1 MYVYFIFNLVF
12 ISEKNEYKYF
22 TWVSANV
29 QRLRREDLHQSSWS
43 LIWSWIWGWTGLQR
57 SHCSRRVRL
66 SVHTTV
72 LKWNE
77 CEPWSLRRQDSLHD
91 FLNKTLQCSF
101 SPMISVYMW
110 TTGHQQL
117 LLTSHEERLQMY
129 LPIID
134 SVHFKTFSVAFVCRR
149 KYMTSSA
156 LILISKVFSE
166 MYWNMTN
173 KDVFVK
179 NITVVVWKTI
189 FCSI

>member
-1 MYVYFIFNLVF
+1 MSKDWDEKIFIRAPDLW
-12 ISEKNEYKYF
+12 SEAE
-22 TWVSANV
+22 SEAE
-29 QRLRREDLHQSSWS
+29 RA
-43 LIWSWIWGWTGLQR
+43 
-57 SHCSRRVRL
+57 CSRRVGL
-66 SVHTTV
+66 SVHTAV

-77 CEPWSLRRQDSLHD
+77 CEPWSLRQQDSLRD

-129 LPIID
+129 LRIID

-156 LILISKVFSE
+156 LTLISKVFSE

-189 FCSI
+189 FCSISYLLFLWIFWIRWFVQ